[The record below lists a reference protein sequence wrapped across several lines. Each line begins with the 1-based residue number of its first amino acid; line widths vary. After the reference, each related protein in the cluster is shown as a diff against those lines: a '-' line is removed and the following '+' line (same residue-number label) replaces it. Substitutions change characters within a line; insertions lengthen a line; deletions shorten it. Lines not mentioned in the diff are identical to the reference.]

1 VADYLW
7 SIAVLEKDFPRN
19 IAVVARKK
27 FCDQVSYWD
36 DSLKESYVNSAI
48 ENIKAHNLPLQ
59 SVKIACKL
67 IEKMHTS
74 SYPQGQRTRKDF
86 TQDLIDNQDFID
98 ILIADLNYYVD
109 FANVVIDKGELTLDT
124 VKTYEHEGKQMF
136 PHYKNIRSRLKII
149 RKVLIFADRKMTSQ

>member
-1 VADYLW
+1 MADYLW

-36 DSLKESYVNSAI
+36 DNLKENYVNMAI

-67 IEKMHTS
+67 IEKMNTS
-74 SYPQGQRTRKDF
+74 SYPQGKRTRKDF
-86 TQDLIDNQDFID
+86 TEDLIDNQDFIN
-98 ILIADLNYYVD
+98 ILIADLNYYID
-109 FANVVIDKGELTLDT
+109 FANGIIDKGELTIDT
-124 VKTYEHEGKQMF
+124 VKTYEHEGK
-136 PHYKNIRSRLKII
+136 
-149 RKVLIFADRKMTSQ
+149 